1 MVERPASVLKELVE
15 NSLDAGASRIEVEL
29 EDGGRNMVRVTDDGR
44 GIPADE
50 LELAVTRHATSK
62 ISGIEDLS
70 RISSFGFRGE
80 ALPSIAS
87 VSRFRMVS
95 APLNAA
101 GGRGEATS
109 LEVDFGR
116 VSRVGPAALAGGTV
130 AEVRELFAN
139 VPARLKFLKSPATE
153 LKRAQDLLYRLI
165 LANPGVGFT
174 LKLGGRTALRV
185 EPGMDL
191 PRRLSLIWP
200 PLVVE
205 SLRPFRLE
213 QHGMT
218 VRGLASNPRSSQPRA
233 DRMLFFVNGR
243 AVNDRLLLR
252 AARQAYQG
260 RLTTRD
266 YPQIVLFLDIDP
278 EAVDVNVHPA
288 KNEVRFRDEQ
298 SVFVT
303 ALNAV
308 GQALNA
314 QDAAPGTVRG
324 QSPETMRNMRRRNMR
339 RRKSGPPLSPALRAS
354 GARRTKCASCRA
366 APLPTRRSLSR
377 FPETPPTIRARTP
390 GRRPLAPEDANIPL
404 IPSPLPPLRRVGWP
418 NLPRLPHGPPP
429 NGITR
434 PDSALRRMKRR
445 TRGRTAALRS
455 RRRGPP

>member
-1 MVERPASVLKELVE
+1 
-15 NSLDAGASRIEVEL
+15 
-29 EDGGRNMVRVTDDGR
+29 
-44 GIPADE
+44 
-50 LELAVTRHATSK
+50 
-62 ISGIEDLS
+62 
-70 RISSFGFRGE
+70 
-80 ALPSIAS
+80 
-87 VSRFRMVS
+87 
-95 APLNAA
+95 
-101 GGRGEATS
+101 
-109 LEVDFGR
+109 
-116 VSRVGPAALAGGTV
+116 
-130 AEVRELFAN
+130 
-139 VPARLKFLKSPATE
+139 
-153 LKRAQDLLYRLI
+153 
-165 LANPGVGFT
+165 
-174 LKLGGRTALRV
+174 
-185 EPGMDL
+185 MDL

-303 ALNAV
+303 
-308 GQALNA
+308 G
-314 QDAAPGTVRG
+314 PERRG
-324 QSPETMRNMRRRNMR
+324 AGAERAGRRTGHGPRGRARRRCGTCGGGTCGAGR
-339 RRKSGPPLSPALRAS
+339 AGPPLSPALRAS
-354 GARRTKCASCRA
+354 GARRTKCASCPRRA
-366 APLPTRRSLSR
+366 PSDAPFPLPLSGNAADN
-377 FPETPPTIRARTP
+377 PRADP

>member
-1 MVERPASVLKELVE
+1 
-15 NSLDAGASRIEVEL
+15 
-29 EDGGRNMVRVTDDGR
+29 
-44 GIPADE
+44 
-50 LELAVTRHATSK
+50 
-62 ISGIEDLS
+62 
-70 RISSFGFRGE
+70 
-80 ALPSIAS
+80 
-87 VSRFRMVS
+87 
-95 APLNAA
+95 
-101 GGRGEATS
+101 
-109 LEVDFGR
+109 
-116 VSRVGPAALAGGTV
+116 
-130 AEVRELFAN
+130 
-139 VPARLKFLKSPATE
+139 
-153 LKRAQDLLYRLI
+153 
-165 LANPGVGFT
+165 
-174 LKLGGRTALRV
+174 
-185 EPGMDL
+185 
-191 PRRLSLIWP
+191 
-200 PLVVE
+200 
-205 SLRPFRLE
+205 
-213 QHGMT
+213 MT

-303 ALNAV
+303 APERRGA
-308 GQALNA
+308 GAERAGRRTGHGPRGRAGDDAEHAAAEHAA
-314 QDAAPGTVRG
+314 QEERPAFVSRPPGFWGAADEMRIMPRRAPSDAPF
-324 QSPETMRNMRRRNMR
+324 PL
-339 RRKSGPPLSPALRAS
+339 PLSGNAADNPRADP
-354 GARRTKCASCRA
+354 G
-366 APLPTRRSLSR
+366 
-377 FPETPPTIRARTP
+377 ETPAR
-390 GRRPLAPEDANIPL
+390 PEDANIPL